1 MHSFFALCFM
11 LLKYN
16 IMQQYLNNLKIFYF
30 NIIKKEMFD
39 KVCLPFM
46 SKKILVIL
54 TSEKYFEISIFI
66 LYQVPEFSR
75 KLTFPA
81 SLGFLAIW
89 SLTDKLNCQWNVF
102 IHLYQQYCPC
112 LLCFPLGPYFFI
124 SSLEV
129 NQCLLIFKRNC
140 EGKGC

>member
-1 MHSFFALCFM
+1 MHFIFAFCFAL
-11 LLKYN
+11 LKCN
-16 IMQQYLNNLKIFYF
+16 LIQQYFNNFKIFYF
-30 NIIKKEMFD
+30 NIIKKEMFN

-46 SKKILVIL
+46 NRKILVIL
-54 TSEKYFEISIFI
+54 SSGKYFEILFFI
-66 LYQVPEFSR
+66 LYHVPDFSR

-81 SLGFLAIW
+81 RLGFLAIQ

-112 LLCFPLGPYFFI
+112 LLCFPQGPYFFI